1 MFQINIVGVG
11 WFCGGAGGDEFAGEP
26 EIAGITVDGTGD
38 EVDCFLGND
47 VGAGHGDLH
56 GLGGG
61 GEDDGLHNIGVPVF
75 LLLLFGE
82 AEAHG
87 CHAGGIF
94 CWVGVFFLR
103 NDVGMGHGN
112 FVGIW

>member
-11 WFCGGAGGDEFAGEP
+11 WFCGGAGGDEFAGES

-47 VGAGHGDLH
+47 VETGHGDLH

-61 GEDDGLHNIGVPVF
+61 GEDDGLHNVGVPVF
-75 LLLLFGE
+75 SLLLFG
-82 AEAHG
+82 
-87 CHAGGIF
+87 
-94 CWVGVFFLR
+94 
-103 NDVGMGHGN
+103 
-112 FVGIW
+112 